1 MVRIIINSIIMIII
15 IIIISIILNLLFSS
29 DSLWQCRFCSNP
41 FESTFIC
48 EVLNKIEDE
57 LYDILEMNPNVKDLE
72 GFIKKNSKDLH
83 SKHFLNLIGMGQD
96 LTRKHLNSFFF
107 TAQRNIINILTRES
121 NITRDMAKK
130 VIKLGKSFK
139 VCSPV

>member
-1 MVRIIINSIIMIII
+1 
-15 IIIISIILNLLFSS
+15 
-29 DSLWQCRFCSNP
+29 
-41 FESTFIC
+41 
-48 EVLNKIEDE
+48 
-57 LYDILEMNPNVKDLE
+57 MNPNVKDLE

>member
-1 MVRIIINSIIMIII
+1 
-15 IIIISIILNLLFSS
+15 
-29 DSLWQCRFCSNP
+29 
-41 FESTFIC
+41 
-48 EVLNKIEDE
+48 
-57 LYDILEMNPNVKDLE
+57 MNPTVKDLE

-83 SKHFLNLIGMGQD
+83 SKHFLNLIGREEV
-96 LTRKHLNSFFF
+96 LTRLHTISIFC

-139 VCSPV
+139 VPPDTA